1 MSLSTDVLE
10 KSKLFSS
17 KNNGFI
23 LNPENDDIS
32 IEETKKNLY
41 SENIV
46 DNQEN
51 IEDFNDKI
59 NKNLQIL
66 NFIFS
71 GNEKQS
77 STKSSLIENIHHYNL
92 NMIDKYD
99 ENLKTN
105 LSFISDFDLEEKSKS
120 SLNDSFNSM
129 DSKINCEEQIEIIS
143 SSRQILLFDDE
154 EIDIQLKNEWNDIKK
169 ILLDKELSQ

>member
-41 SENIV
+41 SENIG

-51 IEDFNDKI
+51 IEKFSEI

-105 LSFISDFDLEEKSKS
+105 LSFISDFDLEEESKS

-154 EIDIQLKNEWNDIKK
+154 EIDIQLNNEWNDIKK

>member
-23 LNPENDDIS
+23 LNPESDDIS
-32 IEETKKNLY
+32 IEETKKNLC

-59 NKNLQIL
+59 NKNL
-66 NFIFS
+66 
-71 GNEKQS
+71 
-77 STKSSLIENIHHYNL
+77 
-92 NMIDKYD
+92 
-99 ENLKTN
+99 
-105 LSFISDFDLEEKSKS
+105 
-120 SLNDSFNSM
+120 
-129 DSKINCEEQIEIIS
+129 
-143 SSRQILLFDDE
+143 
-154 EIDIQLKNEWNDIKK
+154 
-169 ILLDKELSQ
+169 

>member
-23 LNPENDDIS
+23 LNPESDDIS
-32 IEETKKNLY
+32 IEETKKNLC

-71 GNEKQS
+71 GNEKQT
-77 STKSSLIENIHHYNL
+77 STKSCLIENIHHYNL

>member
-1 MSLSTDVLE
+1 
-10 KSKLFSS
+10 
-17 KNNGFI
+17 
-23 LNPENDDIS
+23 
-32 IEETKKNLY
+32 
-41 SENIV
+41 
-46 DNQEN
+46 
-51 IEDFNDKI
+51 
-59 NKNLQIL
+59 
-66 NFIFS
+66 
-71 GNEKQS
+71 
-77 STKSSLIENIHHYNL
+77 
-92 NMIDKYD
+92 MIDKYD